1 MPGHFD
7 HMPCFCLSTSEDG
20 ILVNVNETLA
30 RRLGYAKDELTGKKM
45 DVLLTVPTRIFQQ
58 THFTPLLKM
67 QGFADEIF
75 ISLRTKA
82 GDEVPVLINAK
93 RTQEDGVSSFTYV
106 GLEVQNRKRFE
117 EELIGAR
124 KAAEKALYDNSELSA
139 AKRELERHLEA
150 LDQQMGLVKKHNQE
164 LLQFSKVITHDLQ
177 EPLRKMSLFGN
188 MLRQGTSIKVE
199 TVTERLLDALS
210 KMRIITAGLQQ
221 YMWLNDAT
229 PKLTLVDLS
238 KVLSAEIA
246 RLQAEFPEANLRVS
260 FGELQPVIADEAQ
273 MHVLFYQLLSNVIRF
288 RKPGLNAE
296 AKAGDAHAG
305 AQQLSQPG
313 RTV

>member
-199 TVTERLLDALS
+199 TVT
-210 KMRIITAGLQQ
+210 
-221 YMWLNDAT
+221 
-229 PKLTLVDLS
+229 
-238 KVLSAEIA
+238 
-246 RLQAEFPEANLRVS
+246 
-260 FGELQPVIADEAQ
+260 
-273 MHVLFYQLLSNVIRF
+273 
-288 RKPGLNAE
+288 
-296 AKAGDAHAG
+296 
-305 AQQLSQPG
+305 
-313 RTV
+313 